1 MSILETLFGEVT
13 VNPFL
18 QNLHILPVFLDI
30 AMLICCFNLLC
41 YLYRVIK
48 GPALADRAVAMD
60 SCGVAVMSLIV
71 IYSIRQGTSLYMSCA
86 LVIAILGF
94 IGMVGLSKYI
104 QSGNIVDTGNIVLNI
119 EEAEYLK
126 DMEDSVASE
135 DLQKKAEEA
144 HQKTAENQVS
154 TAKRQ
159 QHQYRRH
166 HNRK

>member
-1 MSILETLFGEVT
+1 
-13 VNPFL
+13 
-18 QNLHILPVFLDI
+18 
-30 AMLICCFNLLC
+30 MLICCFNLLC